1 MGGFCKYTSFTE
13 RTIASEQEILSE
25 PQGSIRFIDN
35 RLYQQAEVVEAVED
49 LSELLQITLTPVTGR
64 KEQMYFHS
72 AREIKR
78 TNHPVMK
85 N

>member
-13 RTIASEQEILSE
+13 RTIASEQEIFSQ
-25 PQGSIRFIDN
+25 PQGSIKFIDN
-35 RLYQQAEVVEAVED
+35 RLYKQAEEVED
-49 LSELLQITLTPVTGR
+49 LSELLQITLTPVSGR

-78 TNHPVMK
+78 TDHPVMK